1 LRKVN
6 VFLANPNDPSAIRES
21 VIRHPP
27 TTNSAILSEKVAS
40 MFADAN
46 QLKSAILWARRAL
59 GNNPSPQQR
68 VRILL
73 NLAEWLDLTSQ
84 STEAVKALR
93 EVEELR
99 TDYTN
104 FIPFRERQ
112 LVLARDASDTA
123 EMNRIKAEIKR
134 LREPPPAP
142 APAPAPPTPTPAAPG
157 KP

>member
-1 LRKVN
+1 
-6 VFLANPNDPSAIRES
+6 
-21 VIRHPP
+21 
-27 TTNSAILSEKVAS
+27 

-46 QLKSAILWARRAL
+46 QLKSAIQWARRAL
-59 GNNPSPQQR
+59 GNNPSPHQR

-84 STEAVKALR
+84 SAEAVKALR

-99 TDYTN
+99 TDYAN

-112 LVLARDASDTA
+112 LALARDASDTA
-123 EMNRIKAEIKR
+123 EMNRIKAELKR

-142 APAPAPPTPTPAAPG
+142 APPTPSPATTG